1 MPEPK
6 KRPAKKPLP
15 AGGGPNHP
23 AQQSLPDEVRLKLW
37 HGGRSRLLS
46 KLAAPAAHE
55 IINPV
60 SAALNLAAIMHS
72 GLKEDRISADRAKEF
87 RGYLAQIISESTRA
101 GRIASELL
109 ALARASYREPRL
121 ADFNEIVA
129 GAFSVSAHRFKIEDV
144 ECTLA
149 LAQHLPPV
157 RCDAVRMQEVVLNLL
172 ANALEAVAGRAE
184 RRVQIMTR
192 RREDARGVVLEI
204 ADSGPGVPRKHM
216 SKIFDPWFTT
226 SDRPENLGLGLTVAR
241 SIVETCGGFLELAGE
256 QQAGATFRVTL
267 PAEDGR

>member
-1 MPEPK
+1 M
-6 KRPAKKPLP
+6 
-15 AGGGPNHP
+15 
-23 AQQSLPDEVRLKLW
+23 
-37 HGGRSRLLS
+37 LS

-60 SAALNLAAIMHS
+60 SAALNLAAIMLS
-72 GLKEDRISADRAKEF
+72 GLKKDQLSADRAKEF

-109 ALARASYREPRL
+109 ALARDSYRDPRL

-129 GAFSVSAHRFKIEDV
+129 GAFSVSSHRFKIEDV
-144 ECTLA
+144 ECTLI
-149 LAQHLPPV
+149 LAQHLPPI
-157 RCDAVRMQEVVLNLL
+157 RCDAVRMQEAVLNLL
-172 ANALEAVAGRAE
+172 ANAVEAVAGRPE

-192 RREDARGVVLEI
+192 RREDARGVILEI

-216 SKIFDPWFTT
+216 SQIFDPWFTT

-241 SIVETCGGFLELAGE
+241 GIVETCGGFLELAGE
-256 QQAGATFRVTL
+256 QQAGATFRLAL